1 MSPPP
6 SVSAVAD
13 CPSIAAGVPARPS
26 TKGAA
31 PAKDATLAAI
41 GLALLSTVFFAMG
54 DVAAK
59 VLTGTLPAIEVT
71 WLRYVVFCLVVVPT
85 VFAARGAIA
94 MHTPRLRLQI
104 VRALAVAGSA
114 GFFILGLGHLQ
125 VAEATAINFISPIF
139 ITALSIPL
147 LGEKVG
153 IRRWAAAAMGF
164 LGVMLVVQPGGS
176 AFQVAALLPIGAALS
191 WAVAAI
197 ATRLMSSERP
207 EATLA
212 WSAVV
217 GLIVLTAFMPFTW
230 NTPTAGEL
238 GLAVLMG
245 SFSTTGH
252 WLIILAYRKAAASTI
267 APFSYVQLLFAG
279 LIGFVVFGTVPGAMT
294 LVGGCVIA
302 ASGLYT
308 AHREHIRAR
317 EARLAAAI
325 RPQIAVKNSSAI
337 SRGNSG

>member
-6 SVSAVAD
+6 SVSATAD
-13 CPSIAAGVPARPS
+13 GPAIHDTTPTNPAVRAATPVR
-26 TKGAA
+26 
-31 PAKDATLAAI
+31 DATVTAI
-41 GLALLSTVFFAMG
+41 GLALMSTVFFAMG

-71 WLRYVVFCLVVVPT
+71 WLRYLIFCLVVIPA
-85 VFAARGAIA
+85 VFVVRGPRVL
-94 MHTPRLRLQI
+94 HTPRLRLQI
-104 VRALAVAGSA
+104 IRALAVAGSA
-114 GFFILGLGHLQ
+114 VLFILGLGHLP

-153 IRRWAAAAMGF
+153 IRRWAAAVAGF
-164 LGVMLVVQPGGS
+164 LGVMLVVQPGSS
-176 AFQVAALLPIGAALS
+176 AFQVAALLPIGAALA

-212 WSAVV
+212 WSAVI
-217 GLIVLTAFMPFTW
+217 GLIALTAFVPFHW
-230 NTPTAGEL
+230 RTPTAGEV

-245 SFSTTGH
+245 ACSTTGH

-279 LIGFVVFGTVPGAMT
+279 LLGFGVFGTVPGAMT
-294 LVGGCVIA
+294 LTGGLVIA

-308 AHREHIRAR
+308 AHRERIRTR
-317 EARLAAAI
+317 EARLAAAGI
-325 RPQIAVKNSSAI
+325 RRS
-337 SRGNSG
+337 

>member
-1 MSPPP
+1 MKPHALAKIFQASMSPHP

-13 CPSIAAGVPARPS
+13 CPSLVEDVSARPGLRSSAPAR
-26 TKGAA
+26 
-31 PAKDATLAAI
+31 DATFAAI

-59 VLTGTLPAIEVT
+59 VLTDTLPAIEVT

-85 VFAARGAIA
+85 VLIARGTRA
-94 MHTPRLRLQI
+94 MHTPRRRLQI
-104 VRALAVAGSA
+104 IRALAVAGSSVL
-114 GFFILGLGHLQ
+114 FILGLGHLQ

-153 IRRWAAAAMGF
+153 IRRWAAAAVGF

-207 EATLA
+207 ETTLA
-212 WSAVV
+212 WSAVI
-217 GLIVLTAFMPFTW
+217 GLIALTAFVPFHW
-230 NTPTAGEL
+230 RTPTAGQI

-245 SFSTTGH
+245 GFSTIGH

-279 LIGFVVFGTVPGAMT
+279 LLGFGVFGTVPGAMT
-294 LVGGCVIA
+294 LVGGAVIA

-308 AHREHIRAR
+308 AHRERIRAR
-317 EARLAAAI
+317 EARLAAAGI
-325 RPQIAVKNSSAI
+325 RLS
-337 SRGNSG
+337 